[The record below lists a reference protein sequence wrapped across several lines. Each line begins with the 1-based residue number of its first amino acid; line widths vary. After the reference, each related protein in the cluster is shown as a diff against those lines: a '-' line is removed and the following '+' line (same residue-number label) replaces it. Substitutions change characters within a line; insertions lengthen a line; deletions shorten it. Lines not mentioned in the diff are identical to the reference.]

1 MKRHPD
7 LVTRQ
12 PQNLTSPRAS
22 ITTAQLENWFKEV
35 KTYLKDNH
43 YEDLP
48 KGNKVLAAKGE
59 RSVYQQVNSDE
70 KECYTVL
77 LGGNAAGDVLPP
89 MVIFKYERIPREL
102 SMSVPESWG
111 IGRSD
116 SGWILWNHFMNT

>member
-1 MKRHPD
+1 M
-7 LVTRQ
+7 
-12 PQNLTSPRAS
+12 
-22 ITTAQLENWFKEV
+22 
-35 KTYLKDNH
+35 
-43 YEDLP
+43 
-48 KGNKVLAAKGE
+48 
-59 RSVYQQVNSDE
+59 YQQVNSDE

-116 SGWILWNHFMNT
+116 SGWMTMESFYEYMSNIFHKWLNDNNIQRPVILFIDGHTLHLSFHLSKF